1 MITEKELLNAIRECE
16 ADPITGQKRVVL
28 ADLYIIYDHLFGRSS
43 DDRPYS
49 FSSNQQSES
58 KTIDISPTSEFLGII
73 NGKNLQK
80 TLDVV
85 DELMEAIRTLHPKMY
100 DRVLDKLS
108 DL

>member
-43 DDRPYS
+43 DDRSYS
-49 FSSNQQSES
+49 FSSNQQIES
-58 KTIDISPTSEFLGII
+58 KSISVSPSSEFLEAI
-73 NGKNLQK
+73 NGKDEEKALH
-80 TLDVV
+80 VV
-85 DELMEAIRTLHPKMY
+85 DELMEAVRTLHPRMY